1 MTTVMMTAPATYIR
15 AVLRGFADPR
25 KTAMTSSAV
34 GETAA
39 SSANPVA

>member
-1 MTTVMMTAPATYIR
+1 MAPATYIS
-15 AVLRGFADPR
+15 AVLRGLSDPR

-39 SSANPVA
+39 SSANPAA

>member
-1 MTTVMMTAPATYIR
+1 MATVMIRAPATYIS
-15 AVLRGFADPR
+15 AVFLGFADPR

-39 SSANPVA
+39 SRANPAA